1 MALGLGVGGRR
12 GCQGVAEVGP
22 PRQTVVLCGMGLGRG
37 RRLVAR
43 NAGGRDMELGRGVAE
58 GGGLQKEGSQPK
70 RNCSVPFHRIC
81 HLSFWL
87 KGVIKVWIRTAALAA
102 RQPLRQLQ
110 LAVIREGCR
119 FRKRSNHRSLGGERG
134 QHWQDKVQLSG
145 YFDTGFKPA
154 LCGSSGAW
162 LGNSS

>member
-1 MALGLGVGGRR
+1 ML
-12 GCQGVAEVGP
+12 
-22 PRQTVVLCGMGLGRG
+22 
-37 RRLVAR
+37 
-43 NAGGRDMELGRGVAE
+43 
-58 GGGLQKEGSQPK
+58 GGGICNWGEVLQKEGVSRWK
-70 RNCSVPFHRIC
+70 EV

-87 KGVIKVWIRTAALAA
+87 KGVIKVRIRTAAVAA
-102 RQPLRQLQ
+102 RQPLQPLQ
-110 LAVIREGCR
+110 LAEGCR

-154 LCGSSGAW
+154 LCGSRGAW

>member
-1 MALGLGVGGRR
+1 MDAKELLRLDLHAKLLFCVGWAWGGEEGWWR
-12 GCQGVAEVGP
+12 GM
-22 PRQTVVLCGMGLGRG
+22 L
-37 RRLVAR
+37 
-43 NAGGRDMELGRGVAE
+43 
-58 GGGLQKEGSQPK
+58 GGGIWNWGEVLQKEGVTRRK
-70 RNCSVPFHRIC
+70 EVHLRNCRVPFHRIC

-102 RQPLRQLQ
+102 RQPLWQLQ

>member
-1 MALGLGVGGRR
+1 MAGVDAKELLRLDLHAKLLFCVGWAWGGEEGWWR
-12 GCQGVAEVGP
+12 GM
-22 PRQTVVLCGMGLGRG
+22 L
-37 RRLVAR
+37 
-43 NAGGRDMELGRGVAE
+43 
-58 GGGLQKEGSQPK
+58 GGGGIWNWGEVLQKEGVTRWK
-70 RNCSVPFHRIC
+70 EVHLRNCRVTFHRIC

-87 KGVIKVWIRTAALAA
+87 KGVIKVRIRTAALAA